1 MTSPPGCVI
10 ADSHHPKFSSIWLTC
25 NGSRLGCSADK
36 NGLTI
41 CRWTTSTTP
50 SVVIVFGYRVS
61 RRWFLALGR
70 FFRAEGEWSQNK
82 RFCQEKRRAKDINGQ
97 CPAFVRGAS
106 DLR

>member
-50 SVVIVFGYRVS
+50 SVVIVSGYRVS
-61 RRWFLALGR
+61 RRWFSSLGT
-70 FFRAEGEWSQNK
+70 FYSP
-82 RFCQEKRRAKDINGQ
+82 
-97 CPAFVRGAS
+97 PAPSSPNHPPPHATP
-106 DLR
+106 LPHHTPPTHP